1 MTVGRN
7 LIVFDLEWNI
17 GYQPKTFRYHDTEL
31 TLRGEIIQIG
41 AVRIS
46 ETDEVLDTFE
56 ITLRP
61 RIFRKLQ
68 KHIAKVTSMSQGD
81 LDAGVPIAEGLAR
94 FVKWAGPDAEFAE
107 WGLDDVPVL
116 KQNLFL
122 CGLDESW
129 PTRWYDL
136 QRIFL
141 QAYPRKEGE
150 GMTLESVVDRLGI
163 EKQDPFH
170 NALDDALYTVK
181 VCRKLPLAEGL
192 AAYPDEEALL
202 TEALLTDPE
211 AEYHDVRTWFGL
223 MEHDAYKTD
232 PALCEVNC
240 PVCGA
245 PLILGDIW
253 LKRGN
258 TGYYTEGTCAEHG
271 PWFVRFKLSRR
282 DGLHWNF
289 ARCTETVRP
298 DTYARWKRQ
307 EAAQRERM
315 RRKAEKALAEE
326 QAGQ

>member
-1 MTVGRN
+1 MGRN

-17 GYQPKTFRYHDTEL
+17 GYQPRTFRYHDTEL

-46 ETDEVLDTFE
+46 ETAEVLDTFE

-68 KHIAKVTSMSQGD
+68 RHIAKVTGMSQGD

-94 FVKWAGPDAEFAE
+94 FVEWAGPDAEFAE

-129 PTRWYDL
+129 PARWYDL

-181 VCRKLPLAEGL
+181 VCRKLPLAAGL
-192 AAYPDEEALL
+192 AAYPDEEAQLR
-202 TEALLTDPE
+202 EALLTDPE
-211 AEYHDVRTWFGL
+211 AEYRDVQTWFGL

-232 PALCEVNC
+232 PALCRVAC
-240 PVCGA
+240 PECGE
-245 PLILGDIW
+245 PLALGDIW

-258 TGYYTEGTCAEHG
+258 TGYYTEATCPRHG
-271 PWFVRFKLSRR
+271 SWFVRFKLSRR

-289 ARCTETVRP
+289 ARCTEAVRP

-315 RRKAEKALAEE
+315 RRKAEKAQAEAE
-326 QAGQ
+326 GDR

>member
-1 MTVGRN
+1 MGRN

-41 AVRIS
+41 TVRIS
-46 ETDEVLDTFE
+46 ETADVLDTFE
-56 ITLRP
+56 MTLRP

-68 KHIAKVTSMSQGD
+68 RHIAKVTGMSQGD

-94 FVKWAGPDAEFAE
+94 FVEWAGPDAEFAE

-129 PTRWYDL
+129 PARWYDL

-141 QAYPRKEGE
+141 QTYPRGEGE

-192 AAYPDEEALL
+192 AAYPDEVGQL

-211 AEYHDVRTWFGL
+211 AEYQDVQTWFGL

-232 PALCEVNC
+232 PALCSVNC

-245 PLILGDIW
+245 PLTLGDIW

-258 TGYYTEGTCAEHG
+258 TGYYTEAACPQHG

-289 ARCTETVRP
+289 ARCTETIRP

-315 RRKAEKALAEE
+315 RRKAEKALAEAQAE
-326 QAGQ
+326 Q

>member
-1 MTVGRN
+1 MSRN

-17 GYQPKTFRYHDTEL
+17 GYQPKTFQYHGVEL

-41 AVRIS
+41 AVRI
-46 ETDEVLDTFE
+46 DENAQVLDTFE
-56 ITLRP
+56 MTLRP

-68 KHIAKVTSMSQGD
+68 RHIAKVTGLSQGD

-94 FVKWAGPDAEFAE
+94 FVDWAGPDAEFAE

-122 CGLDESW
+122 YGMDENW
-129 PTRWYDL
+129 PARWYDL
-136 QRIFL
+136 QRLFL
-141 QAYPRKEGE
+141 QAYPRQEGE

-163 EKQDPFH
+163 PKQDPFH
-170 NALDDALYTVK
+170 NALDDALYTVR
-181 VCRKLPLAEGL
+181 VCRKLPLAQGL
-192 AAYPDEEALL
+192 AAYPDEKEQLVQ
-202 TEALLTDPE
+202 ALLTDPE
-211 AEYHDVRTWFGL
+211 AEYHDLRCWFGL
-223 MEHDAYKTD
+223 LDHDAYKAD
-232 PALCEVNC
+232 PELCTPHC

-245 PLILGDIW
+245 PLALGDIW

-258 TGYYTEGTCAEHG
+258 TGYYTEATCPAHG

-282 DGLHWNF
+282 DGLRWNM

-298 DTYARWKRQ
+298 DTYSRWKRQ

-315 RRKAEKALAEE
+315 RRKAEKAAAEAQE
-326 QAGQ
+326 

>member
-1 MTVGRN
+1 MN

-17 GYQPKTFRYHDTEL
+17 GYAPRTFQYHGAEL

-41 AVRIS
+41 AVRIN
-46 ETDEVLDTFE
+46 ERAEILDTFE
-56 ITLRP
+56 MTLRP

-68 KHIAKVTSMSQGD
+68 HHIAKVTGLTQGD
-81 LDAGVPIAEGLAR
+81 LDAGVPIAQGLRR
-94 FVKWAGPDAEFAE
+94 FVEWAGPDAEFAE

-129 PTRWYDL
+129 PARWYDL

-163 EKQDPFH
+163 PKVDPFH

-181 VCRKLPLAEGL
+181 VCRQLPLAEGL
-192 AAYPDEEALL
+192 ATYPTEEEQLR
-202 TEALLTDPE
+202 EALLTDPD
-211 AEYHDVRTWFGL
+211 ATVHDLRTWFGL

-232 PALCEVNC
+232 PALCTLNC

-245 PLILGDIW
+245 PLALDDLW

-258 TGYYTEGTCAEHG
+258 TGYYTEGTCPAHG

-289 ARCTETVRP
+289 ARCTEAVRP

-307 EAAQRERM
+307 AAAQRERM
-315 RRKAEKALAEE
+315 RRRAEREAQESAAE
-326 QAGQ
+326 